1 MKKLIALLLAA
12 VLCLGCFVLPAA
24 AGEAEWR
31 LSNAEETES
40 GLRVGKENEEGC
52 AYYVTSKAGSQW
64 TLSADVT
71 ASIYNGGVGTVS
83 LALGTGEKDGMGLA
97 GLLNFA
103 IWNSDEFG
111 MYQIWYNGF
120 QEIYNGQWVDCNGAQ
135 PVGGDESNKKA
146 LTSKTFKLTVVR
158 EEGKNCLNVRI
169 QTAEG
174 VDVLN
179 FTTGDMEES
188 VMQSVTYLGLRTWS
202 ADAQISSFSLKDEA
216 TDLTPPAPPTPPTP
230 GESEWQLVYAV
241 ETEDGLLVGE
251 DHENACAYYV
261 GQKTGSQWTISADV
275 TASIYNGNAGVFSL
289 ALATGEKDSMG
300 LAGLLN
306 FNIWNSDEYGM
317 YQIWYNGFQEIY
329 NGQWVDCNG
338 SQPVGG
344 DESNKMP
351 LTSKTFKV
359 TIVREEGK
367 NCLNVLIQD
376 AQGKSVLHFT
386 TGSMDESVMQSVT
399 YLGLRTWSAEAQIT
413 NFSFKNEATDI
424 TPPTPVESNWKLIN
438 AVEAGSGVNLGG
450 KNEEAYAYYIA
461 GKVGA
466 QWTLTADVTADI
478 FDGEPGGFSV
488 ALAAGDKDN
497 PALAALLN
505 FNVWSSDQYGM
516 YQIWYNGFQEILNG
530 QWVDC
535 NGSQPVGGDESNKM
549 PLTSKTFKVTIV
561 REEGKNCL
569 NVLIQDAQ
577 GKSVLHFTTG
587 SMDESVMQS
596 VTYLGLRTW
605 SAEAQITNFSFKNE
619 ATDITPPTPVES
631 NWKLINAVEAGSGVN
646 LGGKNEEAYAYYIAG
661 KVGAQWTLTADVTA
675 DIFDGEPGGFSVALA
690 AGDKDNPALAALL
703 NFNVWS
709 SDQYGMYQIW
719 YNGFQ
724 EILNGQWVDC
734 NGSQP
739 VGGEESNKKPLTSRT
754 FRLTVAR
761 EEGKNCLHVLI
772 QDAEGKTVLN
782 FVTGDMD
789 AALLNEVSYLGVRTW
804 SSKAEVRSFKL
815 SDSGEG
821 VPYPVRKTWKVD
833 NATASGSS
841 VSLGGKNAE
850 SMAYYVGRQ
859 LGGAWVMSA
868 DVNADIYNGEP
879 GRFSVMLGSG
889 DAENVNLVALLNL
902 NTWNSE
908 QHNMYQVWYAGFQ
921 QLKNGQWSDRNG
933 SEPANGAEQTK
944 KALTDKTFKLIVEK
958 KQGENFLR
966 VIIKDAKGNTVS
978 SFMTGELDAD
988 VMNSVSYVGLRTYS
1002 AKAEVTNFSVGTD
1015 YPATGDGMQLAWFA
1029 LAMLLS
1035 AAALLAVLA
1044 LKKRAARQF

>member
-103 IWNSDEFG
+103 IWNSDEYG

-344 DESNKMP
+344 DESNK
-351 LTSKTFKV
+351 K
-359 TIVREEGK
+359 
-367 NCLNVLIQD
+367 
-376 AQGKSVLHFT
+376 
-386 TGSMDESVMQSVT
+386 
-399 YLGLRTWSAEAQIT
+399 
-413 NFSFKNEATDI
+413 
-424 TPPTPVESNWKLIN
+424 
-438 AVEAGSGVNLGG
+438 
-450 KNEEAYAYYIA
+450 
-461 GKVGA
+461 
-466 QWTLTADVTADI
+466 
-478 FDGEPGGFSV
+478 
-488 ALAAGDKDN
+488 
-497 PALAALLN
+497 
-505 FNVWSSDQYGM
+505 
-516 YQIWYNGFQEILNG
+516 
-530 QWVDC
+530 
-535 NGSQPVGGDESNKM
+535 

>member
-12 VLCLGCFVLPAA
+12 ALCLGCFVLPAA

-31 LSNAEETES
+31 LSNAEQTES
-40 GLRVGKENEEGC
+40 GLRVGKENEEGY

-71 ASIYNGGVGTVS
+71 ASTYNGGVGIVS
-83 LALGTGEKDGMGLA
+83 LALGTGEKDSMGLA

-103 IWNSDEFG
+103 IWNSDELG

-120 QEIYNGQWVDCNGAQ
+120 QEIYNGQWVDCNGTQ

-216 TDLTPPAPPTPPTP
+216 TDLTPPSPPTPV
-230 GESEWQLVYAV
+230 ESDWQLVYAA
-241 ETEDGLLVGE
+241 ETENGLTVGA

-261 GQKTGSQWTISADV
+261 AQKTGSQWTISADV

-306 FNIWNSDEYGM
+306 FNVWNSDELGM

-344 DESNKMP
+344 DESNKKP

-376 AQGKSVLHFT
+376 AQGKSVLNFT

-413 NFSFKNEATDI
+413 NFSFRNEATDI

-438 AVEAGSGVNLGG
+438 AVE
-450 KNEEAYAYYIA
+450 
-461 GKVGA
+461 
-466 QWTLTADVTADI
+466 
-478 FDGEPGGFSV
+478 
-488 ALAAGDKDN
+488 
-497 PALAALLN
+497 
-505 FNVWSSDQYGM
+505 
-516 YQIWYNGFQEILNG
+516 
-530 QWVDC
+530 
-535 NGSQPVGGDESNKM
+535 SN
-549 PLTSKTFKVTIV
+549 
-561 REEGKNCL
+561 
-569 NVLIQDAQ
+569 
-577 GKSVLHFTTG
+577 
-587 SMDESVMQS
+587 
-596 VTYLGLRTW
+596 
-605 SAEAQITNFSFKNE
+605 
-619 ATDITPPTPVES
+619 
-631 NWKLINAVEAGSGVN
+631 
-646 LGGKNEEAYAYYIAG
+646 
-661 KVGAQWTLTADVTA
+661 
-675 DIFDGEPGGFSVALA
+675 
-690 AGDKDNPALAALL
+690 
-703 NFNVWS
+703 
-709 SDQYGMYQIW
+709 
-719 YNGFQ
+719 
-724 EILNGQWVDC
+724 
-734 NGSQP
+734 
-739 VGGEESNKKPLTSRT
+739 
-754 FRLTVAR
+754 
-761 EEGKNCLHVLI
+761 
-772 QDAEGKTVLN
+772 
-782 FVTGDMD
+782 
-789 AALLNEVSYLGVRTW
+789 
-804 SSKAEVRSFKL
+804 
-815 SDSGEG
+815 
-821 VPYPVRKTWKVD
+821 
-833 NATASGSS
+833 

-850 SMAYYVGRQ
+850 SMAYYVARR
-859 LGGAWVMSA
+859 LGDAWVMSA
-868 DVNADIYNGEP
+868 DVNADIYDGEP

-908 QHNMYQVWYAGFQ
+908 QHKMYQVWYAGFQ
-921 QLKNGQWSDRNG
+921 QLKNGQWSDHNG
-933 SEPANGAEQTK
+933 SEPANGAEQNK

-988 VMNSVSYVGLRTYS
+988 LMNSVSYVGLRTYS
-1002 AKAEVTNFSVGTD
+1002 AKAEVTNFSIGTD
-1015 YPATGDGMQLAWFA
+1015 YPTTGDGMQLAWLA

-1035 AAALLAVLA
+1035 AAMLLTLIAVR
-1044 LKKRAARQF
+1044 KRAASKF

>member
-12 VLCLGCFVLPAA
+12 ALCLGCFVLPAA

-31 LSNAEETES
+31 LSNAEQTES
-40 GLRVGKENEEGC
+40 GLRVGKENEEGY

-64 TLSADVT
+64 TISADVT
-71 ASIYNGGVGTVS
+71 ASIYNGGLGIVS
-83 LALGTGEKDGMGLA
+83 LALGTGEKDSMGLA

-120 QEIYNGQWVDCNGAQ
+120 QEIYNGQWVDCNGSQ

-216 TDLTPPAPPTPPTP
+216 TDLTPPSPPTPV
-230 GESEWQLVYAV
+230 ESDWQLVNAA
-241 ETEDGLLVGE
+241 ETETGVTLGKENEEAYAYYIANKAGSQWTLSADVTASTYNGGVGIVSLALGTGEKDSMGLAGLLNFAIWNSDELGMYQIWYNGFQEILNGQWVDRNGTQPVGGDE
-251 DHENACAYYV
+251 SNKKALTSKTFKLTVVREEGKNCLNVLIQDAQGKSVLNFTTGSMDESVMQSVTYLGLRTWSADAQISSFSLKDEATDLTPPSPPTPVESNWKLINAAETETGVTLGKENEEAYAYYIAN
-261 GQKTGSQWTISADV
+261 KAGSQWTISADV

-306 FNIWNSDEYGM
+306 FAIWNSDE
-317 YQIWYNGFQEIY
+317 
-329 NGQWVDCNG
+329 
-338 SQPVGG
+338 
-344 DESNKMP
+344 
-351 LTSKTFKV
+351 L
-359 TIVREEGK
+359 
-367 NCLNVLIQD
+367 
-376 AQGKSVLHFT
+376 
-386 TGSMDESVMQSVT
+386 
-399 YLGLRTWSAEAQIT
+399 
-413 NFSFKNEATDI
+413 
-424 TPPTPVESNWKLIN
+424 
-438 AVEAGSGVNLGG
+438 
-450 KNEEAYAYYIA
+450 
-461 GKVGA
+461 
-466 QWTLTADVTADI
+466 
-478 FDGEPGGFSV
+478 
-488 ALAAGDKDN
+488 
-497 PALAALLN
+497 
-505 FNVWSSDQYGM
+505 
-516 YQIWYNGFQEILNG
+516 
-530 QWVDC
+530 
-535 NGSQPVGGDESNKM
+535 
-549 PLTSKTFKVTIV
+549 
-561 REEGKNCL
+561 
-569 NVLIQDAQ
+569 
-577 GKSVLHFTTG
+577 
-587 SMDESVMQS
+587 
-596 VTYLGLRTW
+596 
-605 SAEAQITNFSFKNE
+605 
-619 ATDITPPTPVES
+619 
-631 NWKLINAVEAGSGVN
+631 
-646 LGGKNEEAYAYYIAG
+646 
-661 KVGAQWTLTADVTA
+661 
-675 DIFDGEPGGFSVALA
+675 
-690 AGDKDNPALAALL
+690 
-703 NFNVWS
+703 
-709 SDQYGMYQIW
+709 GMYQIW

-754 FRLTVAR
+754 FKLTVAR

-789 AALLNEVSYLGVRTW
+789 AALLSEVSYLGVRTW
-804 SSKAEVRSFKL
+804 SAKAEVRAFKL

-833 NATASGSS
+833 NATASGSN

-850 SMAYYVGRQ
+850 SMAYYVARR
-859 LGGAWVMSA
+859 LGDAWVMSA
-868 DVNADIYNGEP
+868 DVNADIYDGEP

-908 QHNMYQVWYAGFQ
+908 QHKMYQVWYAGFQ
-921 QLKNGQWSDRNG
+921 QLKNGQWSDHNG
-933 SEPANGAEQTK
+933 SEPANGAEQNK

-966 VIIKDAKGNTVS
+966 VIIKDAKSNTVS

-988 VMNSVSYVGLRTYS
+988 LMNSVSYVGLRTYS

-1015 YPATGDGMQLAWFA
+1015 YPTTGDGMQLAWLA

-1035 AAALLAVLA
+1035 AAMLLTLIAVR
-1044 LKKRAARQF
+1044 KRAASKF

>member
-1 MKKLIALLLAA
+1 MKKLIALLLAV

-83 LALGTGEKDGMGLA
+83 LALGTGEKDSMGLA

-103 IWNSDEFG
+103 IWNSDEFGMYQIWYNGFQEIYNGQWVDCNGAQPVGGDESNKKALTSKTFKLTVVREEGKNCLNVRIQTAEGVDVLNFTTGDMEESVMQSVTYLGLRTWSADAQINNFSLSASASSLQPVEPSWKLINAAETETGLTLGKENEEAYAYYIANKAGSQWTLSADVTASIYNGNAGSFSLALGTGEKDSMGLAGLLNFAIWNSDEYG

-438 AVEAGSGVNLGG
+438 AAETETGVTLG
-450 KNEEAYAYYIA
+450 KENEEAYAYYIVNKGICIA
-461 GKVGA
+461 RNINNIVCK
-466 QWTLTADVTADI
+466 
-478 FDGEPGGFSV
+478 S
-488 ALAAGDKDN
+488 
-497 PALAALLN
+497 
-505 FNVWSSDQYGM
+505 
-516 YQIWYNGFQEILNG
+516 ILNR
-530 QWVDC
+530 
-535 NGSQPVGGDESNKM
+535 
-549 PLTSKTFKVTIV
+549 I
-561 REEGKNCL
+561 KN
-569 NVLIQDAQ
+569 I
-577 GKSVLHFTTG
+577 
-587 SMDESVMQS
+587 
-596 VTYLGLRTW
+596 
-605 SAEAQITNFSFKNE
+605 
-619 ATDITPPTPVES
+619 
-631 NWKLINAVEAGSGVN
+631 
-646 LGGKNEEAYAYYIAG
+646 
-661 KVGAQWTLTADVTA
+661 
-675 DIFDGEPGGFSVALA
+675 IF
-690 AGDKDNPALAALL
+690 
-703 NFNVWS
+703 
-709 SDQYGMYQIW
+709 
-719 YNGFQ
+719 
-724 EILNGQWVDC
+724 
-734 NGSQP
+734 
-739 VGGEESNKKPLTSRT
+739 
-754 FRLTVAR
+754 
-761 EEGKNCLHVLI
+761 
-772 QDAEGKTVLN
+772 
-782 FVTGDMD
+782 
-789 AALLNEVSYLGVRTW
+789 
-804 SSKAEVRSFKL
+804 
-815 SDSGEG
+815 
-821 VPYPVRKTWKVD
+821 
-833 NATASGSS
+833 
-841 VSLGGKNAE
+841 
-850 SMAYYVGRQ
+850 
-859 LGGAWVMSA
+859 
-868 DVNADIYNGEP
+868 
-879 GRFSVMLGSG
+879 
-889 DAENVNLVALLNL
+889 
-902 NTWNSE
+902 
-908 QHNMYQVWYAGFQ
+908 
-921 QLKNGQWSDRNG
+921 
-933 SEPANGAEQTK
+933 
-944 KALTDKTFKLIVEK
+944 
-958 KQGENFLR
+958 
-966 VIIKDAKGNTVS
+966 
-978 SFMTGELDAD
+978 
-988 VMNSVSYVGLRTYS
+988 
-1002 AKAEVTNFSVGTD
+1002 
-1015 YPATGDGMQLAWFA
+1015 
-1029 LAMLLS
+1029 
-1035 AAALLAVLA
+1035 
-1044 LKKRAARQF
+1044 

>member
-1 MKKLIALLLAA
+1 MKKLIALLLAV

-83 LALGTGEKDGMGLA
+83 LALGTGEKDSMGLA

-103 IWNSDEFG
+103 IWNSDEFGMYQIWYNGFQEIYNGQWVDCNGAQPVGGDESNKKALTSKTFKLTVVREEGKNCLNVRIQTAEGVDVLNFTTGDMEESVMQSVTYLGLRTWSADAQINNFSLSASASSLQPVEPSWKLINAAETETGLTLGKENEEAYAYYIANKAGSQWTLSADVTASIYNGNAGSFSLALGTGEKDSMGLAGLLNFAIWNSDEYG

-535 NGSQPVGGDESNKM
+535 NGSQPVGG
-549 PLTSKTFKVTIV
+549 
-561 REEGKNCL
+561 
-569 NVLIQDAQ
+569 
-577 GKSVLHFTTG
+577 
-587 SMDESVMQS
+587 
-596 VTYLGLRTW
+596 
-605 SAEAQITNFSFKNE
+605 
-619 ATDITPPTPVES
+619 
-631 NWKLINAVEAGSGVN
+631 
-646 LGGKNEEAYAYYIAG
+646 
-661 KVGAQWTLTADVTA
+661 
-675 DIFDGEPGGFSVALA
+675 
-690 AGDKDNPALAALL
+690 
-703 NFNVWS
+703 
-709 SDQYGMYQIW
+709 
-719 YNGFQ
+719 
-724 EILNGQWVDC
+724 
-734 NGSQP
+734 
-739 VGGEESNKKPLTSRT
+739 EESNKKPLTSRT

-921 QLKNGQWSDRNG
+921 QLKNGQWLDRNG

-1015 YPATGDGMQLAWFA
+1015 YPATGDGMQFAWLA
-1029 LAMLLS
+1029 LAMLMS